1 MKDLYLI
8 GALVV
13 MTAAVIFV
21 LNAVVPRLKENPVIA
36 LYAVATILIAYSF
49 LGMLLARMAR
59 SA

>member
-1 MKDLYLI
+1 LKDLYLI

-59 SA
+59 ST